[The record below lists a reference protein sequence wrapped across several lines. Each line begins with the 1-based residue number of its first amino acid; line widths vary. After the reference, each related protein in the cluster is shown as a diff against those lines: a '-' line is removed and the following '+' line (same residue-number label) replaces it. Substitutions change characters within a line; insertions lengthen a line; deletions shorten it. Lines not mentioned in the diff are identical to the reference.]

1 MCNDS
6 LNSKSG
12 YTHLCV
18 HNYISPKTVEKEEEM
33 QSPTLLPY
41 TGHILVYQC
50 QQCNCF
56 VWSGNAL
63 AAFKS
68 KTGALQMEQV
78 LALNVLHAFQKVTA
92 KLFWK
97 KNFLKVLNMMLNM
110 I

>member
-78 LALNVLHAFQKVTA
+78 LALNVLHEFQKVTDR
-92 KLFWK
+92 
-97 KNFLKVLNMMLNM
+97 MLLVPLG
-110 I
+110 

>member
-1 MCNDS
+1 MQFAKIEDENCAIIARIPKVDVDV
-6 LNSKSG
+6 

-33 QSPTLLPY
+33 PSPTLLTY

-50 QQCNCF
+50 QCNCF

-68 KTGALQMEQV
+68 KTGAL
-78 LALNVLHAFQKVTA
+78 
-92 KLFWK
+92 
-97 KNFLKVLNMMLNM
+97 
-110 I
+110 

>member
-1 MCNDS
+1 
-6 LNSKSG
+6 
-12 YTHLCV
+12 
-18 HNYISPKTVEKEEEM
+18 M
-33 QSPTLLPY
+33 QCTALIDRGSTDLY
-41 TGHILVYQC
+41 STGHVRAYQC
-50 QQCNCF
+50 QCNCF

-97 KNFLKVLNMMLNM
+97 KISLKY
-110 I
+110 